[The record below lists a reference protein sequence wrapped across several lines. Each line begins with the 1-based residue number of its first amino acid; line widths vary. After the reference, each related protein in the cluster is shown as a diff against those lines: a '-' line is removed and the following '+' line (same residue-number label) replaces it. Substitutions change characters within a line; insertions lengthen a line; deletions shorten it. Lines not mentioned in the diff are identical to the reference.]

1 MWALLLS
8 LFVSL
13 PLYAEGILAFPGAE
27 GFGRF
32 ATGGRGG
39 TIYHVT
45 NLNDSGEGSLRDA
58 VSKPGRIIVF
68 DVSGVIKL
76 KSALVFSSDVTVLRQ
91 RAPGEGIQVYGERVS
106 FSGANNII
114 VRYMRFRMGVS
125 GTSGKDACGV
135 ANGKNM
141 IFDHLSA
148 LWGRDECFSISWD
161 KKGTV
166 PTDITIQNSIIGQ
179 GLQSHSCG
187 GLIQTEGGVTL
198 YRNLYI
204 ENKTRNPK
212 VKGLNQFVNNVVYN
226 WGGGGCYIM
235 GDSEGP
241 SWAHIENN
249 YFMKGPWK
257 GTSAFTRGNDNF
269 KYYAAGNYYD
279 TDADG
284 TVNGHEMTD
293 AEYDASGSYRISD
306 LETFDGVSR
315 PKVHPEIANMMSAEE
330 ALMWIIDSVGP
341 CLPVRDEVDQ
351 YLIDELKSFG
361 K

>member
-1 MWALLLS
+1 MFL
-8 LFVSL
+8 
-13 PLYAEGILAFPGAE
+13 
-27 GFGRF
+27 
-32 ATGGRGG
+32 
-39 TIYHVT
+39 
-45 NLNDSGEGSLRDA
+45 D
-58 VSKPGRIIVF
+58 
-68 DVSGVIKL
+68 KL
-76 KSALVFSSDVTVLRQ
+76 GQ
-91 RAPGEGIQVYGERVS
+91 
-106 FSGANNII
+106 
-114 VRYMRFRMGVS
+114 
-125 GTSGKDACGV
+125 
-135 ANGKNM
+135 
-141 IFDHLSA
+141 
-148 LWGRDECFSISWD
+148 
-161 KKGTV
+161 KGTV

-179 GLQSHSCG
+179 GLQPHPCG

-257 GTSAFTRGNDNF
+257 GTAAFTRGNDNF

-361 K
+361 KKVLPMVFRPSGICLMAVRVRFMADISPLILMATVFPMNGSWPTV